1 MSMLC
6 RAGTPLRQFGL
17 AFIGTR
23 IALFKPTAR
32 ISEGLLIR
40 VQSVPSLMDSQRT
53 DTELRR
59 CAARYANDQS

>member
-6 RAGTPLRQFGL
+6 RAGTPLCQFGL

-40 VQSVPSLMDSQRT
+40 LQSAPSLMDFQRM

-59 CAARYANDQS
+59 CTARYADDQS